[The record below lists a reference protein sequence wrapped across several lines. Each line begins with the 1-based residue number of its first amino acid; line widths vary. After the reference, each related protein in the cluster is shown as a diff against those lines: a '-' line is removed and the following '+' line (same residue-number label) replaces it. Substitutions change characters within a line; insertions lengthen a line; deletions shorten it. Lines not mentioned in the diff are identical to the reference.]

1 MRKPGKQ
8 EKSKLHFSCF
18 PAFLICLCLDVVS
31 IRLKRYEN
39 GLRGACEFYTH
50 TRHTRSIPP
59 LPAKRTHWRTGRQA
73 KRTRE
78 LAFSH
83 CAAPLRPPLQLAR
96 GV

>member
-8 EKSKLHFSCF
+8 EKSNLHFSCF

-31 IRLKRYEN
+31 IRLNRYEN

-59 LPAKRTHWRTGRQA
+59 FPPSELIGGLGDRPKERGS
-73 KRTRE
+73 